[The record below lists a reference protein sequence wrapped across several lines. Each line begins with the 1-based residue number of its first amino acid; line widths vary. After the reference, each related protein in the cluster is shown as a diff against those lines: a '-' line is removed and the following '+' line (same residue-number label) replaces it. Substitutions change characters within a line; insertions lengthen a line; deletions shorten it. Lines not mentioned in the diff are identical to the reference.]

1 MIMED
6 FPLSPH
12 QVKVMKFLTK
22 YYRQKKYMPSYDE
35 IMKHTGHKSK
45 SRIAAIIDQLVKR
58 GYIETKKAHP
68 RAIKIIRDLI

>member
-12 QVKVMKFLTK
+12 QVKVMKFLSE
-22 YYRQKKYMPSYDE
+22 YYRQNKYMPSYDE

-45 SRIAAIIDQLVKR
+45 SRIVAIMDQLVKR